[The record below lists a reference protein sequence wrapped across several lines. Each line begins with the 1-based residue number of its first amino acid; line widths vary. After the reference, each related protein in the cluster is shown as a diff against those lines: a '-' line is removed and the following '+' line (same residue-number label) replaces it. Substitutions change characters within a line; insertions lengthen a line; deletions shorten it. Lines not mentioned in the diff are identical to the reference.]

1 MLPQDPVILFSVVNT
16 KLRDRYDSLEALC
29 EDMDADQEQL
39 VRTLGAIGYVYHEEL
54 KDRKSVV

>member
-39 VRTLGAIGYVYHEEL
+39 VRTLGAIGYVYHKEL
-54 KDRKSVV
+54 NQFRK

>member
-29 EDMDADQEQL
+29 EDMDADQKQL

-54 KDRKSVV
+54 NQFRK